1 MSSITPPHP
10 HAAADPI
17 GQFIQILRDLL
28 AVIARKR
35 PSPFLAVSVLDS
47 LCRHLEYFLHRLTR
61 AAVTLAKP
69 TVFGPPAPRTRPAS
83 TKPRKPR
90 EIMHILGW
98 IPALAAYWLSDIAE
112 DIGITSTEL
121 TTLLAG
127 QPFQSL
133 VARHPKLGRTI
144 RPICRAFGIKP
155 PGFLRLPQRP
165 RPKPAPWPIPLDP
178 ADIRIPDKNYHG
190 VHFGPGNRFWPPQR
204 KAPRKRP

>member
-1 MSSITPPHP
+1 
-10 HAAADPI
+10 
-17 GQFIQILRDLL
+17 
-28 AVIARKR
+28 
-35 PSPFLAVSVLDS
+35 
-47 LCRHLEYFLHRLTR
+47 
-61 AAVTLAKP
+61 
-69 TVFGPPAPRTRPAS
+69 
-83 TKPRKPR
+83 
-90 EIMHILGW
+90 HILGW

-112 DIGITSTEL
+112 DIGISSTEL

-133 VARHPKLGRTI
+133 VASHPKLGRTI

-155 PGFLRLPQRP
+155 PGLFRLPQRP

-178 ADIRIPDKNYHG
+178 ADIRIPDANYHG